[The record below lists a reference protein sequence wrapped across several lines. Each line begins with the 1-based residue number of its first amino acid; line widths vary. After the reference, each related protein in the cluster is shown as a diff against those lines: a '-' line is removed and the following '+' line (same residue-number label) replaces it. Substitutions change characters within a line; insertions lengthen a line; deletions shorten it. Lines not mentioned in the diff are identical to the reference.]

1 MISKSNRFIIPL
13 YSYTDKLND
22 QIMRERYVGRKAN
35 FYKTS
40 GGSLAIFFDE
50 KNLSKNRL
58 YVNPFYHW
66 HESLFFQKKEITVP
80 VVTVPV
86 VTKLLLSYDT
96 DFAYKLTNSEL
107 VKSIIYEYEGEYFI
121 DLTFSSEIS
130 YMVDKTSYSKCFI
143 APRIITK
150 KPNDYAYDAIVTY
163 TNDEVKNDM
172 ECDSEET
179 DKDEDDEDDLDM
191 FNDNE
196 TKENNKMNFN
206 IDNLKEQMLM
216 GEGKRFGL
224 SLSMNGKICFNG
236 KYYDNGQLND
246 SLGLEFDMPFLYVM
260 PKNKVEAGDTV
271 IKLVNNKY
279 SAYYF
284 DGTNFISM
292 ADGLKA
298 SYVPVSVAG
307 MTFYSVVQNFAGN
320 MFSGGGS
327 GNMANLMPLM
337 LLSGK
342 DGMLGGDKD
351 TLMLIMMMQN
361 GGLDFSKMFGGN
373 ANVEKSEDK
382 K

>member
-1 MISKSNRFIIPL
+1 MISISKSNRFIIPL

-22 QIMRERYVGRKAN
+22 QIMRERYVGRKAD

-40 GGSLAIFFDE
+40 GRSLAFFFDE
-50 KNLSKNRL
+50 ENLPKNRL
-58 YVNPFYHW
+58 YVDMFYHYN
-66 HESLFFQKKEITVP
+66 ESLFFSKKGS
-80 VVTVPV
+80 VVTIPV
-86 VTKLLLSYDT
+86 VTKLLLSYNT
-96 DFAYKLTNSEL
+96 DFAYKLANSEL

-121 DLTFSSEIS
+121 DLTFSSEIL
-130 YMVDKTSYSKCFI
+130 YIVDGTSYNKCFI

-179 DKDEDDEDDLDM
+179 DKDEDDEDDLNM
-191 FNDNE
+191 SNDNE

-271 IKLVNNKY
+271 IKFVNNRY

-292 ADGLKA
+292 EDGLKA

-320 MFSGGGS
+320 MFSGGS